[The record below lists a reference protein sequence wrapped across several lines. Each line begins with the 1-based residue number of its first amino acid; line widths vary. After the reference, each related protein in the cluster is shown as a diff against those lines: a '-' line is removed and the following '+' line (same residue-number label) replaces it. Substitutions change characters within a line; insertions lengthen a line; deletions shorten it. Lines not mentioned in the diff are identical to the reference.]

1 MDSPTWRRLW
11 RTRCIGDEGR
21 GRQSRPEGK
30 FLNREIHGGFKISN
44 RRLKIKALWRIFPNE
59 ERVWR
64 SYLEKDSFIP
74 ASDTHLKGTSFLFQL
89 ESHIISFTIKNN
101 SKMLLIQFGIKVRV
115 VWAPFLILKY
125 EPNTAAIF
133 RHIFI
138 IHNRI
143 LIYSIIH
150 ELVTKQRQE
159 RTNIEYDRVK

>member
-1 MDSPTWRRLW
+1 MCGMGKNFKRYRRIW
-11 RTRCIGDEGR
+11 T
-21 GRQSRPEGK
+21 SV
-30 FLNREIHGGFKISN
+30 FLYVIMAFVNVW
-44 RRLKIKALWRIFPNE
+44 KIKHCF
-59 ERVWR
+59 V
-64 SYLEKDSFIP
+64 DFSFEIYNV
-74 ASDTHLKGTSFLFQL
+74 KGTSFLFQL

-101 SKMLLIQFGIKVRV
+101 SKTLLIQFGIKVRV